1 VTEGGSSFSVEVGGI
16 PKESAPPSS
25 NLSVI
30 ASLPKGRYDNP
41 HLLLKQKYLNVI
53 ARRIAVGFQPLPFGT
68 SRLRWDVVYAGNIRQ
83 NGKFNDLA
91 EVQVEYLSF

>member
-16 PKESAPPSS
+16 PKESA
-25 NLSVI
+25 